1 MDRGRGDASTAVQAH
16 PELAT
21 FAVRKKPLLAWSDA
35 SGPRT
40 EELQGR
46 VLIGSSPHAGLRL
59 ADPAV
64 SRLHAEIEQR
74 PDGQVWIRDLGST
87 NGTWVD
93 GVFIR
98 EARLAPGAKL
108 RLGATSLAF
117 DFAAGSAKTPLWPA
131 DRLGPLVARSES
143 MRSLFYVLADY
154 ARTDSPVLV
163 QGETGT
169 GKELVARAIHETSPR
184 ANGPFVVVDCGALP
198 ETLLESELFGH
209 VKGSFTGATTTRAGA
224 FEAAEGGTV
233 FIDEIGELPLSMQP
247 KLLRVLESQ
256 TVRRVGESNHRRVD
270 VRFVAATHRDLRAM
284 VAAGSFREDV
294 YFRLAV
300 LPVFVPPLRDR
311 PEDVGLLLD
320 HFLAHRQMQIPPE
333 LLRELERCPWPGNVR
348 ELRSFTERAAAI
360 GPVRA
365 WEMTRGL
372 RSAGNSIAPE
382 PARPSSRNAGEV
394 IDPDVVD
401 VSIPFKVLR
410 EARNDRF
417 EREYL
422 KALIA
427 RHGRHDVGVLAD
439 AAGLDRSYV
448 HRLLRRHEL

>member
-1 MDRGRGDASTAVQAH
+1 M
-16 PELAT
+16 
-21 FAVRKKPLLAWSDA
+21 
-35 SGPRT
+35 
-40 EELQGR
+40 
-46 VLIGSSPHAGLRL
+46 LRL
-59 ADPAV
+59 DDPAV
-64 SRLHAEIEQR
+64 SRLHAEIELR
-74 PDGQVWIRDLGST
+74 TDGQFWIRDLGST
-87 NGTWVD
+87 NGTWLD
-93 GVFIR
+93 GVFVR
-98 EARLAPGAKL
+98 EARLAPGSKL
-108 RLGATSLAF
+108 RLGATTLTF
-117 DFAAGSAKTPLWPA
+117 EYAAGSSKTPLWPA
-131 DRLGPLVARSES
+131 ERLGPLVARSES
-143 MRSLFYVLADY
+143 MRSLFYVLAEY

-169 GKELVARAIHETSPR
+169 GKELVARAIHEASNR
-184 ANGPFVVVDCGALP
+184 ASGPFVVVDCGALP

-224 FEAAEGGTV
+224 FETADGGTV

-256 TVRRVGESNHRRVD
+256 TVRRVGESNHRRVN

-300 LPVFVPPLRDR
+300 LPVFVPPLRER
-311 PEDVGLLLD
+311 PDDIGLLLD
-320 HFLAHRQMQIPPE
+320 HFLASRHIQVPPE
-333 LLRELERCPWPGNVR
+333 VVREMERCPWPGNVR

-365 WEMTRGL
+365 WEMTQGL
-372 RSAGNSIAPE
+372 RTSSNSLPV
-382 PARPSSRNAGEV
+382 PAERESSPHSRALEDSLA
-394 IDPDVVD
+394 IDPTV
-401 VSIPFKVLR
+401 PFKVLR
-410 EARNDRF
+410 EARNDHF

-427 RHGRHDVGVLAD
+427 RHGRDDVGVLAD

>member
-1 MDRGRGDASTAVQAH
+1 
-16 PELAT
+16 
-21 FAVRKKPLLAWSDA
+21 
-35 SGPRT
+35 
-40 EELQGR
+40 
-46 VLIGSSPHAGLRL
+46 
-59 ADPAV
+59 
-64 SRLHAEIEQR
+64 
-74 PDGQVWIRDLGST
+74 
-87 NGTWVD
+87 
-93 GVFIR
+93 
-98 EARLAPGAKL
+98 
-108 RLGATSLAF
+108 
-117 DFAAGSAKTPLWPA
+117 
-131 DRLGPLVARSES
+131 

-169 GKELVARAIHETSPR
+169 GKELVAKAIHEASNR
-184 ANGPFVVVDCGALP
+184 ASGPFVVVDCGALP

-224 FEAAEGGTV
+224 FETADGGTV

-256 TVRRVGESNHRRVD
+256 TVRRVGESNHRRVN

-284 VAAGSFREDV
+284 VAAGSFREDL

-300 LPVFVPPLRDR
+300 LPVFVPPLRER
-311 PEDVGLLLD
+311 PDDIGLLLD
-320 HFLAHRQMQIPPE
+320 HFLASRHIQVPPE
-333 LLRELERCPWPGNVR
+333 VVREMERCPWPGNVR

-365 WEMTRGL
+365 WEMTQGL
-372 RSAGNSIAPE
+372 RTSSNSLPVPAERESSPHPAPE
-382 PARPSSRNAGEV
+382 DSLA
-394 IDPDVVD
+394 IDPTV
-401 VSIPFKVLR
+401 PFKVLR
-410 EARNDRF
+410 EARNDHF

-427 RHGRHDVGVLAD
+427 RHGRGDVGVLAD